1 MIHRIE
7 PGFLRTQDSLS
18 KRERREGRRRQAS
31 GDVTHE
37 PAVEHLD
44 DPPQLEEEHV
54 SVTLD
59 LVA

>member
-18 KRERREGRRRQAS
+18 ERERRERRRRQAS
-31 GDVTHE
+31 GEATDE
-37 PAVEHLD
+37 PAVEHPD

>member
-31 GDVTHE
+31 GEVTDE
-37 PAVEHLD
+37 PAVEPPDGL
-44 DPPQLEEEHV
+44 PQLEEEHV